1 MSNHHHRRP
10 ALSRRQFLG
19 RSGIALGG
27 FAIAPSLLAACG
39 SDDTD
44 AGGSGGSSSSQDVK
58 SLYFANWPS
67 YIDEETV
74 GLFEEASG
82 IKFRYTEEFND
93 NYEYFAKIQPLLS
106 AGKPIEPDL
115 IAPTSWM
122 AGRLISLGW
131 TEKLPFD
138 LIPNAKN
145 LDPQFD
151 TPTWDPTGE
160 FSLPWQAGMAGIC
173 FNQAA
178 AGRELHTVEDLWDPA
193 FKGKIG
199 LLTEYRDTLGILGMA
214 MDVDIENPT
223 AANMQ
228 PVLDLIQEQVDSGQV
243 GRFHGNDYLDDLATG
258 NLVACLGWSG
268 DIAQLA
274 LDNPD
279 CKFVIPESG
288 ATLWADAMIVPKG
301 ADGIEAAA
309 KFMDFVYDPVNAA
322 RIAEY
327 VQFISPV
334 QGVKEEL
341 ERKGGEAAEL
351 AANPLMFPTDADK
364 ANLRSF
370 GNLSDSDE
378 EALDAAFSKLQG
390 N

>member
-1 MSNHHHRRP
+1 MTNHPHRRSGV
-10 ALSRRQFLG
+10 SRRQFLG
-19 RSGIALGG
+19 RSGLALGG
-27 FAIAPSLLAACG
+27 LSIMPSFLAACG
-39 SDDTD
+39 SDEEVSTGGG
-44 AGGSGGSSSSQDVK
+44 GGSDTK

-67 YIDEETV
+67 YLDEETV
-74 GLFEEASG
+74 DLFKAETG
-82 IKFRYTEEFND
+82 IDFRYTEEYND

-106 AGKPIEPDL
+106 SGKPIDPDL
-115 IAPTSWM
+115 LAPTNWL

-138 LIPNAKN
+138 KIPNAKN
-145 LDPQFD
+145 LSPEYQN
-151 TPTWDPTGE
+151 PTWDPSGE
-160 FSLPWQAGMAGIC
+160 YSLPWQAGLAGIAY
-173 FNQAA
+173 NAKA
-178 AGRELHTVEDLWDPA
+178 AGRELTSVEDLWDPA

-199 LLTEYRDTLGILGMA
+199 MLSEYRDTLGVIGMS
-214 MDVDIENPT
+214 MGIDITKAT
-223 AANMQ
+223 AENMQ
-228 PVLDLIQEQVDSGQV
+228 PVIDAIQEKVDSGQI

-258 NLVACLGWSG
+258 NLVACIGWSG

-288 ATLWADAMIVPKG
+288 ATLWADVMVVPKG
-301 ADGIEAAA
+301 ADGIEPAAE
-309 KFMDFVYDPVNAA
+309 FMNYVYDPENAA

-334 QGVKEEL
+334 EGVKEVL
-341 ERKGGEAAEL
+341 EAKGGEAAEL
-351 AANPLMFPTDADK
+351 AANPLMFPSDEDK
-364 ANLRSF
+364 KRLKSF
-370 GNLSDSDE
+370 GQLSDADE